1 MSNLGGECPDLK
13 SVRQHAFCLSQF
25 CNVDWYSTY
34 SQYLFNCSE
43 ALVLY
48 RYVVLHLLCSS
59 VWFEMLG
66 AFKHKIDCSST
77 VISWKQLRQQFNT
90 ALSHREWSRQT
101 WRQTWR
107 HIDGTGHPFHKSP
120 TISRKTTGWSSMT
133 WKSQKKKTEGGDKES
148 YSWAPK
154 GKGKKGKKTFFLFLA
169 CGYRS
174 IYIPV
179 HPNVWLIISPIKLSK
194 FAQFGNRLLEAVA
207 GPRSFS
213 LHHSR
218 SLWTHL
224 AVDLRRNTDVLAACR
239 WLVDAC
245 GQWFPE
251 GLGHQT
257 DKTTVRFSGT

>member
-1 MSNLGGECPDLK
+1 MKTNMK
-13 SVRQHAFCLSQF
+13 
-25 CNVDWYSTY
+25 TY
-34 SQYLFNCSE
+34 WWNGPSFPQKPNHFKKNNWLVQYD
-43 ALVLY
+43 V
-48 RYVVLHLLCSS
+48 
-59 VWFEMLG
+59 
-66 AFKHKIDCSST
+66 KI
-77 VISWKQLRQQFNT
+77 
-90 ALSHREWSRQT
+90 
-101 WRQTWR
+101 
-107 HIDGTGHPFHKSP
+107 P
-120 TISRKTTGWSSMT
+120 
-133 WKSQKKKTEGGDKES
+133 KKKQREETRKAILE
-148 YSWAPK
+148 PQK
-154 GKGKKGKKTFFLFLA
+154 GRGKKGKKTFFLFLA

>member
-1 MSNLGGECPDLK
+1 MLFCIFCVAVCDSRC
-13 SVRQHAFCLSQF
+13 SVLLNTSL
-25 CNVDWYSTY
+25 T
-34 SQYLFNCSE
+34 
-43 ALVLY
+43 VL
-48 RYVVLHLLCSS
+48 L
-59 VWFEMLG
+59 
-66 AFKHKIDCSST
+66 
-77 VISWKQLRQQFNT
+77 Q
-90 ALSHREWSRQT
+90 REET
-101 WRQTWR
+101 
-107 HIDGTGHPFHKSP
+107 
-120 TISRKTTGWSSMT
+120 RKAILEP
-133 WKSQKKKTEGGDKES
+133 QKGR
-148 YSWAPK
+148 
-154 GKGKKGKKTFFLFLA
+154 GKKGKKTFFLFLA